1 MKIASLCTSPSH
13 QIAFWEK
20 STLVIERCGPQ
31 GRFREERYID
41 EQDQLHFKLTGLEAL
56 GKSGNMVQN
65 QRSLGEWCLDVFGYH
80 NKSTSAGALLSGE
93 NLEVTKLTFW
103 GPLEDLPFLGGKIF
117 MSSNG

>member
-1 MKIASLCTSPSH
+1 MEKATILRLPPCTLPPSH

-65 QRSLGEWCLDVFGYH
+65 QRSLGEGCLDVFGYQ
-80 NKSTSAGALLSGE
+80 NKG
-93 NLEVTKLTFW
+93 
-103 GPLEDLPFLGGKIF
+103 
-117 MSSNG
+117 SS